1 MASEPGSVSI
11 SAGGGEV
18 VADVAEAAGG
28 GEALLRVVGDDAGGL
43 LAAVLQRV
51 QAEGDEVRGV
61 LHADDAEDAA
71 LLAQLVVVE
80 GMRGQGHGLRLGV
93 ALRRYIEAAPGIVT

>member
-1 MASEPGSVSI
+1 MASGPGSVSI

-28 GEALLRVVGDDAGGL
+28 GEAVAGVVGDDAGGL

-51 QAEGDEVRGV
+51 QAEGDEVGGV
-61 LHADDAEDAA
+61 LDADDAEDAA
-71 LLAQLVVVE
+71 FLAQLVVVE
-80 GMRGQGHGLRLGV
+80 GVRGRGIGASGGLS
-93 ALRRYIEAAPGIVT
+93 AI